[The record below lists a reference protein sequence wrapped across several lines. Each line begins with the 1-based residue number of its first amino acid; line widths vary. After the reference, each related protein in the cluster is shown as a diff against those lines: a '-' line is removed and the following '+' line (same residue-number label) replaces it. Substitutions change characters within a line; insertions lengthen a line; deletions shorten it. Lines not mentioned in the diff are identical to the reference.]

1 MTGHVRIVFHAIRF
15 FMIII
20 TIARVKRRVCL
31 AYLRAEQTSF
41 DDNNNNKRRAR
52 AAKKRVRNTRLLALG
67 SLKIKNTIVIIQSDS
82 DRVTATVARFSVSD
96 DNTRAPAAA
105 VAIFNVAV
113 VVVV

>member
-1 MTGHVRIVFHAIRF
+1 
-15 FMIII
+15 MIII

-41 DDNNNNKRRAR
+41 DDNNNKRRAR